1 MTPRLLALALALSTP
16 LVLGACSSSD
26 DDAPTSPPVEE
37 PGGEPPPA
45 EPATLLDEGF
55 DDATGAALPEGWR
68 QVTGLVNAASQQA
81 GSLVIDGLANESVG
95 TAVALPASLA
105 TQGNYRIDVRFTIDS
120 AKNTSRWVGFLY
132 RTSDTPNLEPY
143 TQMAVR
149 QNATADNGTELAHR
163 ADGQW
168 NVTDKAPFSENIDPA
183 KTYTA
188 TVVVHGNRVRQYL
201 DGTLLHDGE
210 LDDTRP
216 VGGLAL
222 QATGAVLRVDHVTVK
237 AQEEALPPLGQIFA
251 VTEPET
257 GASLAPTLVGSDPAQ
272 AGIANNQIMT
282 LDASLNLHAENGE
295 SLGTLAA
302 FLDKPGHAIPVLR
315 LGDAATAKALVP
327 FADAR
332 GLIDATLVSTDPALL
347 TEARALLPRLRTA
360 LDFTQAGLG
369 NTRNELLSIVHATN
383 RSGSKIALV
392 PPALLDRDAVAYLQ
406 DMLITVWAAAV
417 DDGTAARA
425 ATVLASGV
433 NGIVTGEA
441 QTYADLL
448 GKLPD
453 GTLLR
458 KPRIV
463 GHRGIPGLEDENTLE
478 GAIRAYEEGADT
490 IESDIQLSTDG
501 TLYIMHDGT
510 VDRTTT
516 STGEFEAMSDA
527 QIQALV
533 TKPNGRA
540 VPTLEAF
547 FNEFKGKP
555 VTHFV
560 EIKTNKSE
568 AVDALHALVDAH
580 GVRDQL
586 VVISFSQSQ
595 LKRLRE
601 RMPEVSAGFLTGVPT
616 GTDTQRIVRQIL
628 TNTQALSSTFN
639 PSYNNLT
646 PAILEA
652 AKHRGTTFW
661 PWTYRD
667 EAIARAHYRAGT
679 YGLTTD
685 DAQWFGGYAARVDL
699 PAQATVPVGQL
710 ALAGTLLRQDRKTE
724 PLKATRYV
732 VVESTAPYAQDGDGS
747 LTFTGTGTATVL
759 ALHTHDQGDGQGYT
773 LLSTPVMLTV
783 Q

>member
-26 DDAPTSPPVEE
+26 DDAPTPPPVEE
-37 PGGEPPPA
+37 PGGETPPA

-55 DDATGAALPEGWR
+55 DNATGAALPEGWR
-68 QVTGLVNAASQQA
+68 QVTGLVNAVSQQA

-149 QNATADNGTELAHR
+149 QNATADSGTELAHR

-168 NVTDKAPFSENIDPA
+168 NVTDKAPFSETIDPA

-188 TVVVHGNRVRQYL
+188 TIVVHGNRVRQYL
-201 DGTLLHDGE
+201 DGTLLQDGE

-251 VTEPET
+251 VTEPQT
-257 GASLAPTLVGSDPAQ
+257 SASLAPTLVGSAPAQ
-272 AGIANNQIMT
+272 AGIASNQIMT

-295 SLGTLAA
+295 SLGTLGA
-302 FLDKPGHAIPVLR
+302 FLDQPGHAIPVLR
-315 LGDAATAKALVP
+315 LSDAATAKALVP

-360 LDFTQAGLG
+360 LDFTEAGLG

-392 PPALLDRDAVAYLQ
+392 PPALLDRDSVAYLQ

-417 DDGTAARA
+417 DDGTATRA
-425 ATVLASGV
+425 AAVLASGV

-478 GAIRAYEEGADT
+478 GAIRAYDEGADT

-560 EIKTNKSE
+560 EIKTNKPE

-580 GVRDQL
+580 DVRDQL

-601 RMPEVSAGFLTGVPT
+601 LMPEVSAGFLTGVPT

-628 TNTQALSSTFN
+628 ANTQALSSTFN

-699 PAQATVPVGQL
+699 PAQVTAPVGQL
-710 ALAGTLLRQDRKTE
+710 ALAGTLLRQDRTTE

-732 VVESTAPYAQDGDGS
+732 VVESTAPHTQDGDGN

-773 LLSTPVMLTV
+773 LLSTPVTVTV